1 MEYVRSTIPEFAQVI
16 YKELISDAH
25 FAAAHH
31 VKPEEYPQARITEA
45 LRKLIQEK
53 SESGSIKITDMHSD
67 NVSIVLNLFIVGESV
82 TKKID

>member
-1 MEYVRSTIPEFAQVI
+1 MRRVTSTIPEFAQVI
-16 YKELISDAH
+16 YKELISDPH

-31 VKPEEYPQARITEA
+31 IKPEEYSQARITEA

-53 SESGSIKITDMHSD
+53 SESGSITIMDIRSD

-82 TKKID
+82 AKKID